1 MEMQKKSILLY
12 LDMLPMLESLPPASC
27 GKVVLALLR
36 YAADGKPPK
45 GFRGAE
51 KMALE
56 FIRAQID
63 RDTEKYRLRCE
74 ANRKNA
80 LRRVQKTAAMAGEG
94 TPPQTIA
101 ADTDTEK
108 DTEKEKDTDTE
119 TDIDT
124 EKDTDTEAANRQEE
138 GNPPEGCP
146 SCEELEPYRQI
157 FLCECP
163 SLPRLEEVSLWT
175 PKRRAMLRQAEM
187 EPEEF
192 AALCRRVEESD
203 FLTGRSGKWTGCSF
217 DWLLQEE
224 NRKKV
229 MQGCYDSVPR
239 KEKRPAPSF
248 DLEEYER
255 MSGFGGYHI

>member
-36 YAADGKPPK
+36 YASDGQAPK

-51 KMALE
+51 KIALE

-80 LRRVQKTAAMAGEG
+80 LRRVQKAAAMADQGI
-94 TPPQTIA
+94 PPQAMA
-101 ADTDTEK
+101 ADTE
-108 DTEKEKDTDTE
+108 TDTE
-119 TDIDT
+119 TETETVTETDIEPR
-124 EKDTDTEAANRQEE
+124 EKSAV
-138 GNPPEGCP
+138 
-146 SCEELEPYRQI
+146 ELEKYRQI
-157 FLCECP
+157 FLRECP
-163 SLPRLEEVSLWT
+163 SLPRLEEVSLWP
-175 PKRRAMLRQAEM
+175 PKRRVMLRQAEM
-187 EPEEF
+187 EPEAF

-229 MQGCYDSVPR
+229 MQGYYDSVPR

-255 MSGFGGYHI
+255 MSGFDGYRI

>member
-36 YAADGKPPK
+36 YASDGQAPK

-51 KMALE
+51 KIALE

-80 LRRVQKTAAMAGEG
+80 LRRVQKAAAMADQGI
-94 TPPQTIA
+94 PPQAMA

-108 DTEKEKDTDTE
+108 DTEKEKDTE

-124 EKDTDTEAANRQEE
+124 EKETDTEADSRQEKE
-138 GNPPEGCP
+138 SCPEDFP
-146 SCEELEPYRQI
+146 SCKELELYRQI
-157 FLCECP
+157 FLRECP
-163 SLPRLEEVSLWT
+163 SLPRLEEVSLW
-175 PKRRAMLRQAEM
+175 PSKRRMMLRLAEM
-187 EPEEF
+187 KPEVF
-192 AALCRRVEESD
+192 ASLCRRVEKSD

-248 DLEEYER
+248 DLEEYEQ
-255 MSGFGGYHI
+255 MSGFGGYCI

>member
-36 YAADGKPPK
+36 YASDGKVPK

-74 ANRKNA
+74 SNRKNA

-94 TPPQTIA
+94 TPPQTMA

-108 DTEKEKDTDTE
+108 DTEKEKDTVTE

-124 EKDTDTEAANRQEE
+124 EKETDTETASRQPE
-138 GNPPEGCP
+138 GNRPEGFP
-146 SCEELEPYRQI
+146 REKLEPYRQI
-157 FLCECP
+157 FLRECP
-163 SLPRLEEVSLWT
+163 SLPAPEEVSLWP
-175 PKRRAMLRQAEM
+175 PKRRALLQQAKM
-187 EPEEF
+187 EPEDF
-192 AALCRRVEESD
+192 ATLCRRVEESD

-217 DWLLQEE
+217 DWLLQKE

-239 KEKRPAPSF
+239 NEKRPAPSF
-248 DLEEYER
+248 DLDEYEPF
-255 MSGFGGYHI
+255 SGLIGDEY